1 MAAALPFAR
10 LDYVYTPS
18 PDVESDV
25 VYARDIL
32 GGRVIFTIEA
42 MGGRVAMVELV
53 AEGPQ
58 FVFADHLDGDQ
69 PILVFRV
76 ESLEL
81 SVKALEAQGWQSDRA
96 LEIPQGAC
104 HVFRTAGGQR
114 LAIYERSRPQ
124 VEAGFEGRLDF

>member
-1 MAAALPFAR
+1 VAAALPFAR

-53 AEGPQ
+53 AEGPR
-58 FVFADHLDGDQ
+58 FVFADHLD
-69 PILVFRV
+69 VRV